1 MNLTKN
7 GINTSFSQK
16 YLCISIERTH
26 PVSPRATV
34 SRYRHKGVPRP
45 SRGTR
50 RTDTERDRGTSEA
63 KSLEERRGAI
73 IDTCVLASR
82 KLGAMRTL
90 NTKLYVTPIVLLEYL
105 NWALESRN
113 IWRAKGD
120 DKRARGYERLI
131 ELLPSLLLELGI
143 EVLEQKF
150 TVTELREATGLV
162 IQRGVD
168 PGDALNAI
176 TAKKRKL
183 GIITL
188 DRDWERLPDYATPII
203 TL

>member
-1 MNLTKN
+1 
-7 GINTSFSQK
+7 
-16 YLCISIERTH
+16 
-26 PVSPRATV
+26 
-34 SRYRHKGVPRP
+34 
-45 SRGTR
+45 
-50 RTDTERDRGTSEA
+50 
-63 KSLEERRGAI
+63 LEERRGAI
-73 IDTCVLASR
+73 VDTCVLVSR
-82 KLGAMRTL
+82 KLEALRTL

-113 IWRAKGD
+113 NWLAKGD
-120 DKRARGYERLI
+120 DKRARAYERLV